1 MIQLQGFFFYF
12 KTNNTVKY
20 FFYFL
25 FLIGSL
31 YSCSP
36 TETPSE
42 KTTIEPIDH
51 FTLDSTLHLDDRF
64 KSIQLIDSPEQTPIL
79 HLMDNA
85 QTYCRINLNNGKT
98 DTSFNTQKL
107 LGKLKAFTAITND
120 SVVFFTQDNRGILW
134 SNNNILKPF
143 FEFNISDFIA
153 YTKGKQIQITPFVE
167 SSPTILDPIRV
178 INHHLYIPNQLGPPP
193 NGENALRLNDNTLSD
208 ELKRQE
214 KIRTDREYNRATN
227 DLANYINDQIAYFD
241 VLLVNDSVQQIV
253 NDFGNIPESYFG
265 MGQETYLPLGYWKS
279 STLGPNNSF
288 VVAYFKAHEITVYNT
303 EGTKQKEVHVP
314 SRYIKSFSTLKLAEF
329 QEKFQERIVTEPIYG
344 GIYFD
349 PYRNLYYRVAVHRQ
363 PFYKDEARGLKNT
376 EKDRNWS
383 LMVMNAD
390 FELLEEYSF
399 PPNTYMWTSMF
410 VGSKGLYIKRLKA
423 TDNCTVFDIF
433 DLSPETHAQH

>member
-1 MIQLQGFFFYF
+1 M
-12 KTNNTVKY
+12 KY
-20 FFYFL
+20 FIYSL

-31 YSCSP
+31 YGCSP
-36 TETPSE
+36 TTAPGE

-51 FTLDSTLHLDDRF
+51 FTLDPALHLDDRF
-64 KSIQLIDSPEQTPIL
+64 KSIQLIDSPEQTPTL

-120 SVVFFTQDNRGILW
+120 SIVFFTENDYRGLLW
-134 SNNNILKPF
+134 TRRQNDTVKPF
-143 FEFNISDFIA
+143 FEFNFQNIAA
-153 YTKGKQIQITPFVE
+153 YTKQKGMKNSPLIECMPFVV
-167 SSPTILDPIRV
+167 DPLRV
-178 INHHLYIPNQLGPPP
+178 IGQHFYIPNHLAPPP
-193 NGENALRLNDNTLSD
+193 SDDAMAKVNNDEYITERKKQPN
-208 ELKRQE
+208 
-214 KIRTDREYNRATN
+214 REYNQAAN
-227 DLANYINDQIAYFD
+227 DLASYVSGQMAYID

-265 MGQETYLPLGYWKS
+265 MGQETYLPMGYWKS

-303 EGTKQKEVHVP
+303 EGTKLKEVRVP

-329 QEKFQERIVTEPIYG
+329 QEKFQERMTTEPFYG

-363 PFYKDEARGLKNT
+363 PFYKDEERGLKNT

-390 FELLEEYSF
+390 FELLEEYFF
-399 PPNTYMWTSMF
+399 PSNIYQSAYIF
-410 VGSKGLYIKRLKA
+410 VAPKGLYIKRFKA
-423 TDNCTVFDIF
+423 ADNRTVFDIF